1 MVYIILAFLAGLAIG
16 VLCVRHFAPNVITK
30 YKIVEK
36 VVTKPLEKTES
47 QPVKDNTY
55 VPKKFAKKE

>member
-16 VLCVRHFAPNVITK
+16 ILCVRRFAPNLITK

-36 VVTKPLEKTES
+36 VVTKPLEKAES
-47 QPVKDNTY
+47 QPAKDNTY
-55 VPKKFAKKE
+55 VPKKFAKKD